1 MGNIQSWSFGFYM
14 IVVVAFLGEKR
25 KKRRSLFLWMNIS
38 CQKRESLYWYMLNN
52 IVETMKKNNFGLP
65 YSNFEEW
72 LDGILSNENEMSDE
86 IVAFCF
92 NLYEDADD
100 YWSVEL
106 IGSASFDKDDDDWP
120 CDEVFSTRETPLT
133 WRFIMTYE
141 ECLHTIES
149 HLSEYLQ
156 NGKYSKILLSKQGVG
171 YGFVDGDLFL
181 M

>member
-1 MGNIQSWSFGFYM
+1 
-14 IVVVAFLGEKR
+14 
-25 KKRRSLFLWMNIS
+25 
-38 CQKRESLYWYMLNN
+38 MLNN

-106 IGSASFDKDDDDWP
+106 VGSASFDKDDDDWP
-120 CDEVFSTRETPLT
+120 CDEVFSTREYPLT
-133 WRFIMTYE
+133 WKNKTTLE
-141 ECLHTIES
+141 ECLHTIEF

>member
-1 MGNIQSWSFGFYM
+1 
-14 IVVVAFLGEKR
+14 
-25 KKRRSLFLWMNIS
+25 MNNS
-38 CQKRESLYWYMLNN
+38 
-52 IVETMKKNNFGLP
+52 V
-65 YSNFEEW
+65 SNW
-72 LDGILSNENEMSDE
+72 IDKILDQE
-86 IVAFCF
+86 IPNTVVAFCF

-120 CDEVFSTRETPLT
+120 CDEVFSTREYPLT
-133 WRFIMTYE
+133 WKNKTTLE
-141 ECLHTIES
+141 ECLHTIEF

>member
-1 MGNIQSWSFGFYM
+1 MDEYKLS
-14 IVVVAFLGEKR
+14 
-25 KKRRSLFLWMNIS
+25 KKGIS
-38 CQKRESLYWYMLNN
+38 ILVYVKQYCRNN
-52 IVETMKKNNFGLP
+52 EKNNFGLP

-106 IGSASFDKDDDDWP
+106 VGSASFDKDDDDWP
-120 CDEVFSTRETPLT
+120 CDEVFSTREYPLT
-133 WRFIMTYE
+133 WKNKTTLE
-141 ECLHTIES
+141 ECLHTIEF

>member
-1 MGNIQSWSFGFYM
+1 MSCDIHRKSLIIKKMLKSFLSS
-14 IVVVAFLGEKR
+14 VKR
-25 KKRRSLFLWMNIS
+25 KIFNAM
-38 CQKRESLYWYMLNN
+38 
-52 IVETMKKNNFGLP
+52 KNNGGLP
-65 YSNFEEW
+65 YSDFEKW
-72 LDGILSNENEMSDE
+72 LDEILSNEKEMSDD

-100 YWSVEL
+100 FWSVEL
-106 IGSASFDKDDDDWP
+106 VGSASFDKDDNDWP

>member
-1 MGNIQSWSFGFYM
+1 M

-72 LDGILSNENEMSDE
+72 LDGILSNENEMSDD

-100 YWSVEL
+100 FWSVEL
-106 IGSASFDKDDDDWP
+106 VGSASFDKDDNDWP

-149 HLSEYLQ
+149 QLSEYLQ

>member
-1 MGNIQSWSFGFYM
+1 M

-25 KKRRSLFLWMNIS
+25 KKRRYLFLWMNIS

-72 LDGILSNENEMSDE
+72 LDGILSNENEMSDD

-100 YWSVEL
+100 FWSVEL
-106 IGSASFDKDDDDWP
+106 VGSASFDKDDNDWP